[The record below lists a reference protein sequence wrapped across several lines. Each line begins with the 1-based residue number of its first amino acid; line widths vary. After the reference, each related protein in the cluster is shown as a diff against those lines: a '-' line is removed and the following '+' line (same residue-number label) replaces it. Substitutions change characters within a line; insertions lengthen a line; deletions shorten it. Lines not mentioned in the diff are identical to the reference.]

1 VNSRVNRD
9 GGNHEEKL
17 TASILWTEG
26 RIEENLAKSFHRSWF
41 YFLLDSE
48 DLEGMIT
55 DHGRISD
62 G

>member
-1 VNSRVNRD
+1 VFATNR
-9 GGNHEEKL
+9 
-17 TASILWTEG
+17 I
-26 RIEENLAKSFHRSWF
+26 LAKASTDHGFAS
-41 YFLLDSE
+41 LLDSE